1 MTRFKASFKK
11 NIVLMGIISIVLII
25 FLFILTDL
33 KDNSNQRISIGGSF
47 ILTDQNGQIF
57 DTSKFRTKKLIYFG
71 YTFCPDVCPFDL
83 LKLSKFLTSNPN
95 LVNKFKPIFV
105 TIDPER
111 DDKYNLNSYL
121 ENFEGNIV
129 GLTGTNEQID
139 LVKQQFRVYVKL
151 NKSSD
156 TDTNYLVDHTTLFYL
171 LDENDNYITHFRPD
185 DLSNE
190 LIKFL

>member
-11 NIVLMGIISIVLII
+11 NIILTGIISIVLII

-171 LDENDNYITHFRPD
+171 LDENDNYITHLRPD